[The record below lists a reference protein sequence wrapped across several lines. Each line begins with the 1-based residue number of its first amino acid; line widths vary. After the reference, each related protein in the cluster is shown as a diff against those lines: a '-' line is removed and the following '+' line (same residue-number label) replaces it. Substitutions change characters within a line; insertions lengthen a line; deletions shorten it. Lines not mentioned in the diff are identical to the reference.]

1 SCTMFDNTDINDQFC
16 ESHNIMLFNA
26 SGNTG
31 TIEVFPN
38 VPIILHQACFTI
50 SSDTTVVLI
59 EDEITDLTV
68 GVDLIPTGFIT
79 DYPAYDDFYLDSV
92 VYCEILPVTWLS
104 FLAQIA
110 GPDKSMLTW
119 VTTDEINVDEFEV
132 QRSFDGRN
140 YE

>member
-1 SCTMFDNTDINDQFC
+1 
-16 ESHNIMLFNA
+16 
-26 SGNTG
+26 
-31 TIEVFPN
+31 
-38 VPIILHQACFTI
+38 
-50 SSDTTVVLI
+50 
-59 EDEITDLTV
+59 
-68 GVDLIPTGFIT
+68 GFIT

-140 YE
+140 YEPIGYVKAHNEFDSVHEYAYMDKGPLWGKVYYRLKQYDLDGKFTYSAIRAVHFSPGSFSVKVQPNPVKDNISVKC